1 MTSGIPLPPD
11 MPGATIRRP
20 PRFLNVTIPNN
31 RPKRHQRPRKSQRKF
46 NSCSYQLQSGSQD
59 ERHGCRY

>member
-1 MTSGIPLPPD
+1 MTSGISLPPD
-11 MPGATIRRP
+11 MPGFTIRRP
-20 PRFLNVTIPNN
+20 PWVLDVTIPNN

-46 NSCSYQLQSGSQD
+46 NSRSYQLQLGSQD